1 MELRQLKYFIAV
13 AEYLSFSRAAHELHV
28 TVPPLSRQI
37 RQLED
42 EFGVPLFV
50 RDRRHVEL
58 TDAGRTLL
66 REGRTLVAQTDHV
79 SDCVK
84 LASAGETGLVRIGIA
99 PGLGEKVSHVLME
112 HSRKLPAVELQYREM
127 FSGWHCNAILEGE
140 IDLALIRSEIDDS
153 RLTGEVLFTE
163 GFVVHM
169 SKSNPLAKRRS
180 LRLKDLCGE
189 TLLLPNR
196 QFCTSMYDKT
206 LELYA
211 EAGISPNVQHVP
223 FSPTPSSDAQIILLT
238 CRKGI
243 FIMPDEAPRRP
254 PPGSEI
260 VATPLDE
267 PNAKINV
274 WLAWRKE
281 EQSRAVLSFLATVR
295 RVLLG
300 TSPIAAAAR
309 A

>member
-13 AEYLSFSRAAHELHV
+13 AEHLSFSKAAQELHV

-42 EFGVPLFV
+42 EFGAPLFL

-79 SDCVK
+79 SDCVR
-84 LASAGETGLVRIGIA
+84 LANAGETGLVRIGIA
-99 PGLGEKVSHVLME
+99 PGLGEKVSHVLLE
-112 HSRKLPAVELQYREM
+112 HSRQFPAVELQYREM

-140 IDLALIRSEIDDS
+140 IDLALIRSEIDDT
-153 RLTGEVLFTE
+153 RLDGEVLFSE

-180 LRLKDLCGE
+180 LRVKDLGGE

-211 EAGISPNVQHVP
+211 EA
-223 FSPTPSSDAQIILLT
+223 
-238 CRKGI
+238 
-243 FIMPDEAPRRP
+243 
-254 PPGSEI
+254 
-260 VATPLDE
+260 
-267 PNAKINV
+267 
-274 WLAWRKE
+274 
-281 EQSRAVLSFLATVR
+281 
-295 RVLLG
+295 
-300 TSPIAAAAR
+300 
-309 A
+309 